1 MRQTGLL
8 LSIILLG
15 ALAACGERAGP
26 AAVGRDSRPNF
37 IVIVLDDWGWR
48 DYGWVTPGISTPNL
62 DAIARDGFRFD
73 NAFLTTSSCSPSRAS
88 ILMGR
93 YPTSTGAPH
102 LGDEVPPGFSSIPQE
117 LGSSGY
123 YTESFGKWHLGDAFK
138 TRFQRVRADRK
149 GAGEAHW
156 SQLARELPLDRP
168 FFLWLASFDPHV
180 PHAAE
185 DRFRVHDPT
194 QIALPE
200 YLVDTPSGRQ
210 AYAAYLDELH
220 RVDYYL
226 GEFLRTLGERGL
238 LENTWVF
245 VLSDNGAP
253 TPFAKA
259 TLYDSGIRTPL
270 LVLAPQLR
278 GDYSGLVSS
287 VDLAPTILELAGL
300 AAPGVLQGHS
310 FAEAFRNPAYRHRE
324 YVFAE
329 LNNHGS
335 ARSHTAVRSS
345 DYLLIRNHFQDK
357 VCVKEMGPLWR
368 DLVRANKART
378 AAPLQKLCYRP
389 PPPVQ
394 FFRVGESGYEARN
407 LAGRPGV
414 AAEQQRLE
422 HALDGWQQL
431 YRADTCPDIVCA
443 RGLLP

>member
-1 MRQTGLL
+1 M
-8 LSIILLG
+8 
-15 ALAACGERAGP
+15 LAQPGQHPHGP
-26 AAVGRDSRPNF
+26 
-37 IVIVLDDWGWR
+37 L
-48 DYGWVTPGISTPNL
+48 
-62 DAIARDGFRFD
+62 
-73 NAFLTTSSCSPSRAS
+73 
-88 ILMGR
+88 
-93 YPTSTGAPH
+93 PH
-102 LGDEVPPGFSSIPQE
+102 LDRGAASGRRSAPRFQQYPQE

-278 GDYSGLVSS
+278 GTIRDWSAVSTWRPPFSNWPALRRRVSS
-287 VDLAPTILELAGL
+287 RGTPS
-300 AAPGVLQGHS
+300 P
-310 FAEAFRNPAYRHRE
+310 RP
-324 YVFAE
+324 
-329 LNNHGS
+329 S
-335 ARSHTAVRSS
+335 AIRLTGTA
-345 DYLLIRNHFQDK
+345 N
-357 VCVKEMGPLWR
+357 
-368 DLVRANKART
+368 
-378 AAPLQKLCYRP
+378 
-389 PPPVQ
+389 
-394 FFRVGESGYEARN
+394 
-407 LAGRPGV
+407 
-414 AAEQQRLE
+414 
-422 HALDGWQQL
+422 
-431 YRADTCPDIVCA
+431 TC
-443 RGLLP
+443 LPS